1 MFRLIWLQRVVLDE
15 EIANATRAMSHGAT
29 LANVYEVLTE
39 HGRPDGGHHR
49 ELFSVGAERGDAAR
63 LTLQR
68 IDGLGALEVFLHP
81 AAGAPSIANPVVS
94 FYAKKG
100 EDRSVQMVYHLAAG
114 QKDST
119 VFIDLRVPA
128 RALAYRPDGT
138 PFAVGDSVLI
148 TITLVDPTRL
158 IADFEPIGLRFSPD
172 RPAHLKISYAEAD
185 SDLNGD
191 GTVNATD
198 RRLTSQ
204 LRIWGQESAGDPW
217 FGLNSVVDQGVH
229 EVEAELGGFTSY
241 SIGL

>member
-1 MFRLIWLQRVVLDE
+1 MLNRLLLVASALAVMSVLACGD
-15 EIANATRAMSHGAT
+15 GADT
-29 LANVYEVLTE
+29 LAPAPPGGVP
-39 HGRPDGGHHR
+39 GRTMDTSSQP
-49 ELFSVGAERGDAAR
+49 
-63 LTLQR
+63 
-68 IDGLGALEVFLHP
+68 VFLHP

-138 PFAVGDSVLI
+138 PFAAGDSVLI

-158 IADFEPIGLRFSPD
+158 IADFEPTGLRFSPD